1 MGSIEQVM
9 DLLGLAQQHHI
20 ALSVNGDKLRMEQT
34 VEEDNPNLPVVF
46 RILARHK
53 EDIIA
58 VMADGDAIRQWL
70 DEKQRKLIALH
81 DELSEGTERWL
92 HLEAMHFALHPD
104 DRRCVC
110 ADGQCRDDAIVR
122 CDICAGVRGG
132 ERHPSP
138 PQTQSMFSEDPWDS
152 FLMKEGQL

>member
-58 VMADGDAIRQWL
+58 VMADGDAIRRWL
-70 DEKQRKLIALH
+70 DEKQRQLIALH
-81 DELSEGTERWL
+81 DEISEGTEQWL
-92 HLEAMHFALHPD
+92 RLEAMHFALHSD

-110 ADGQCRDDAIVR
+110 AEGQCRDEALVR
-122 CDICAGVRGG
+122 CDICAGIRGG
-132 ERHPSP
+132 ERLPNP
-138 PQTQSMFSEDPWDS
+138 PQTQAMFSEDPWDS
-152 FLMKEGQL
+152 FLV

>member
-20 ALSVNGDKLRMEQT
+20 ALKVNGDKLRMEQT

-92 HLEAMHFALHPD
+92 HLEAMHFALYPD

-110 ADGQCRDDAIVR
+110 EAGQCRDYALVR
-122 CDICAGVRGG
+122 CDICANTNKGG
-132 ERHPSP
+132 
-138 PQTQSMFSEDPWDS
+138 D
-152 FLMKEGQL
+152 